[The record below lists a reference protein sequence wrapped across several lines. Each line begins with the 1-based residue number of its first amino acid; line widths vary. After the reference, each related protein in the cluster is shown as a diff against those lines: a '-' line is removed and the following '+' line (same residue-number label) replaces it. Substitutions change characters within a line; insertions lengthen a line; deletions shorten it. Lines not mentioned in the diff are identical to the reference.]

1 MRNTATILGIVGGI
15 LGMIFS
21 AVVIIAGIA
30 MQFVGTIMPNEVE
43 VPMNIHRLL
52 PLFGDMAVARGIG
65 ALVFAIIGL
74 IAGINVKKRHQL
86 AGVFLLISAIAG
98 YVFLLV
104 GFIVPGVLFIIGGI
118 LALVSRES
126 VPEYE
131 EKLRDQ

>member
-52 PLFGDMAVARGIG
+52 PLFGDMVVARGIG

-98 YVFLLV
+98 YIFLFV
-104 GFIVPGVLFIIGGI
+104 GFIVPGILLIIGGI
-118 LALVSRES
+118 LALVSKGSLPES
-126 VPEYE
+126 E
-131 EKLRDQ
+131 EKFRD

>member
-21 AVVIIAGIA
+21 AVVIIAAIA

-52 PLFGDMAVARGIG
+52 PLFGDMVVARGIG

-74 IAGINVKKRHQL
+74 IAGINVKKWHQL
-86 AGVFLLISAIAG
+86 AGVLLLIAAIAG
-98 YVFLLV
+98 YIFLFV
-104 GFIVPGVLFIIGGI
+104 GFIVPGILLIIGGI
-118 LALVSRES
+118 LALVSKGSLPES
-126 VPEYE
+126 E
-131 EKLRDQ
+131 EKFRD